1 MSDVFISYARED
13 RERAHALAQ
22 ALESRGLTVWW
33 DRVIPAGRQ
42 FDEVIEQEL
51 DAARCAVVLW
61 SADSAASKWVKAE
74 AGEALQQDKLVP
86 ALLDTA
92 VRLPLEFRRVQA
104 VDLSSWRPGQPSP
117 SLDAFCTEVAA
128 AVARAATT
136 MRTHARARKASAP
149 PPAPSPT
156 PSTAP
161 SPPPSPAPAPR
172 PTPERAAAPAAPGNR
187 WLWVGVG
194 AAALVIVIAALIES
208 GDDPGEGG
216 AGPELP
222 APPLTAA
229 GFDQPLR
236 WRDYVLN
243 YEGRLQWDGRSTV
256 GTLTY
261 RALDSGSG
269 LAAAQGTITA
279 LMLPNTGARRIF
291 HAQIPVPMG
300 DSRTAGAH
308 VHAVNLIFEAAGNGW
323 AFAGNCMA
331 LDRPDLCWR

>member
-1 MSDVFISYARED
+1 LSDVFISYARED

-51 DAARCAVVLW
+51 DASRCAVVLW

-86 ALLDTA
+86 ALLDTTL
-92 VRLPLEFRRVQA
+92 RLPLEFRRVQA
-104 VDLSSWRPGQPSP
+104 ADLSSWRVGQPSP
-117 SLDAFCTEVAA
+117 ALDAFCAEVAA
-128 AVARAATT
+128 AVAKAATT
-136 MRTHARARKASAP
+136 MRTHTRARKAASP
-149 PPAPSPT
+149 VPPPLPPHPPAPPQ
-156 PSTAP
+156 
-161 SPPPSPAPAPR
+161 PA
-172 PTPERAAAPAAPGNR
+172 GDGHKR
-187 WLWVGVG
+187 WLWLGVA
-194 AAALVIVIAALIES
+194 AAALVIVVAAVMEA
-208 GDDPGEGG
+208 GEGSDG
-216 AGPELP
+216 LAQPPGDTRPGP
-222 APPLTAA
+222 AA
-229 GFDQPLR
+229 GFDQVLR

-243 YEGRLQWDGRSTV
+243 YEGRLQWDGRTTV
-256 GTLTY
+256 GTLAY

-279 LMLPNTGARRIF
+279 LRLPDSGQRLVF
-291 HAQIPVPMG
+291 HAQIPVPAG

-308 VHAVNLIFEAAGNGW
+308 THAVNLIFESRGGGW
-323 AFAGNCMA
+323 AFVGNCMA

>member
-13 RERAHALAQ
+13 RERAHAMAQ

-104 VDLSSWRPGQPSP
+104 VDLSSWRPGQPSAA
-117 SLDAFCTEVAA
+117 LDAFCTEVAA

-136 MRTHARARKASAP
+136 MRTHARARKAAAP
-149 PPAPSPT
+149 PPAPSP
-156 PSTAP
+156 AP
-161 SPPPSPAPAPR
+161 APAPAPAPR
-172 PTPERAAAPAAPGNR
+172 PAPPQPPAPASPGNR
-187 WLWVGVG
+187 WLWAGVG

-208 GDDPGEGG
+208 GGGEAGDDSAG
-216 AGPELP
+216 AGLP
-222 APPLTAA
+222 TPPLNAA
-229 GFDQPLR
+229 GLDQPLR

-256 GTLTY
+256 GTLAY

-279 LMLPNTGARRIF
+279 LLLPNTGGRRIF

-308 VHAVNLIFEAAGNGW
+308 VHAVNLIFEGAGTGW

>member
-13 RERAHALAQ
+13 RERAHALAL

-86 ALLDTA
+86 ALLDTT

-104 VDLSSWRPGQPSP
+104 ADLSSWQVGHPSP
-117 SLDAFCTEVAA
+117 ALDAFCTEVAA
-128 AVARAATT
+128 AVAKAATT
-136 MRTHARARKASAP
+136 MRTHTRARKAA
-149 PPAPSPT
+149 A
-156 PSTAP
+156 
-161 SPPPSPAPAPR
+161 PAPAPA
-172 PTPERAAAPAAPGNR
+172 PPPKPVPPPAGSPAAAGNR
-187 WLWVGVG
+187 WLWIGVG
-194 AAALVIVIAALIES
+194 AAALVIVIAASIENQGGLS
-208 GDDPGEGG
+208 GDSAG
-216 AGPELP
+216 AGLQTPPIGSTGP
-222 APPLTAA
+222 ATAA

-256 GTLTY
+256 GTLAY

-279 LMLPNTGARRIF
+279 LRLPDTGNRLIF
-291 HAQIPVPMG
+291 HAQIPVPRG
-300 DSRTAGAH
+300 DSRTAGSH
-308 VHAVNLIFEAAGNGW
+308 VHAVNLIFEAAGSGW
-323 AFAGNCMA
+323 ALTGNCMA
-331 LDRPDLCWR
+331 LNRPDLCWR